1 MIVFVVVQFYG
12 SINSKRAHPPPPGI
26 CRAFS
31 NFSFPRVGHLLKQVS
46 PGVGHCQSNL
56 IFRILK
62 VVHNTFFIIKFPDYP
77 QYKNIKTELIN
88 VIWVD
93 PALFKWT
100 GTYLHPHTYMFRR
113 SQGPPL
119 PAPLKRESTCERKDG
134 GKKLRQLCGQDIEFS
149 YKMGLKACTATTSCF
164 RTLRVTF
171 LGLST
176 NFPSC
181 ISVVGLVWRICK

>member
-1 MIVFVVVQFYG
+1 MAP
-12 SINSKRAHPPPPGI
+12 SISSPLIPPPPPGI
-26 CRAFS
+26 CWAFS

-46 PGVGHCQSNL
+46 PGVGHCQSNV

-62 VVHNTFFIIKFPDYP
+62 VVHDTSFIIKFPDYP
-77 QYKNIKTELIN
+77 QHKNIKTEFIN

-100 GTYLHPHTYMFRR
+100 GTYPHPHTYMFCR

-119 PAPLKRESTCERKDG
+119 PAPLEGESTCERKHG
-134 GKKLRQLCGQDIEFS
+134 GKKLRQGFD
-149 YKMGLKACTATTSCF
+149 KACTAITSRF
-164 RTLRVTF
+164 LTLRVTY

-176 NFPSC
+176 NFASC
-181 ISVVGLVWRICK
+181 ISVVGLVWRIYK